1 MSKVFSLL
9 PKTDVKINND
19 AIACCH
25 RLGKVFGIYR
35 YFAISRRPVE
45 ENLDGNHNELIGE
58 THDLG

>member
-1 MSKVFSLL
+1 LL

-35 YFAISRRPVE
+35 YFAISRRPELPVE
-45 ENLDGNHNELIGE
+45 E
-58 THDLG
+58 T